1 MSLVDRALIEWDEG
15 FRFKPTKGRVGKR
28 TIAGARI
35 AVNTPAP
42 LKSQGASAARGRL
55 NRVVRKVPEV
65 MVKVSGGGRGMN
77 RIRPHLDYI
86 SRNGAVPLED
96 ETGRVIAGREAV
108 RDLGQEWKYGLYGIP
123 EESRRKESFNIVL
136 SMPPGTDR
144 AAVTDAARAFAKVE
158 FNENHQYVFAT
169 HDDERHPHVHLC
181 VKALGIDGTRLNPRK
196 ADLQR
201 WRERFA
207 ETLRDHG
214 VEANATPRH
223 LRGALRRTVRQAAR
237 HATPHQDHAQAPRTA
252 SPAVIKGYAKLAL
265 ALAQGEQ
272 EDRSLAI
279 GITKVVTDMK
289 TVPASQD
296 VRSAEQRTSGY
307 LNKDEQ
313 DKAPRRSPSKPP
325 SSPDR

>member
-1 MSLVDRALIEWDEG
+1 MSLVDRALTEWDEG

-35 AVNTPAP
+35 AANTPAP

-65 MVKVSGGGRGMN
+65 MVKVSGGGRGMS

-96 ETGRVIAGREAV
+96 ETGRVIAGKEAV
-108 RDLGQEWKYGLYGIP
+108 SDLGQEWKYGLYGIP
-123 EESRRKESFNIVL
+123 EESRRRESFNIVL

-144 AAVTDAARAFAKVE
+144 AAVTDAARAFAKAE
-158 FNENHQYVFAT
+158 FSENHQYVFAT

-207 ETLRDHG
+207 EMLRDHG

-223 LRGALRRTVRQAAR
+223 LRGALHRTVRQAAK
-237 HATPHQDHAQAPRTA
+237 HAAHPEDRSGAPQIA
-252 SPAVIKGYAKLAL
+252 SPAVIKGYAKLAM
-265 ALAQGEQ
+265 ALAQGDQ

-279 GITKVVTDMK
+279 GITKVVSDMK
-289 TVPASQD
+289 TASASQN
-296 VRSAEQRTSGY
+296 VRSAEQHASPY
-307 LNKDEQ
+307 SNKEGQ
-313 DKAPRRSPSKPP
+313 DKAPRRLPSKSQP
-325 SSPDR
+325 SRDR